1 MRCLDTPLL
10 EDLLLGRARAKK
22 WLDKADAWGGEIA
35 AAEASM
41 VELALI
47 AKEMGR
53 GTDRR
58 LSALDAL
65 RRELTVLPLDAE
77 STRAA
82 IALAKKSKEDLS
94 PIPLLVAGS
103 AIAHGAVYLLTDHK
117 RPFPRD
123 LSPVKLVRI

>member
-10 EDLLLGRARAKK
+10 EDLLLGKTRAKK

-35 AAEASM
+35 ATEASM

-53 GTDRR
+53 GSERR
-58 LSALDAL
+58 LLALEAL
-65 RRELTVLPLDAE
+65 RRELTVLPFDAE
-77 STRAA
+77 AARAA
-82 IALAKKSKEDLS
+82 IALAKKSKEELS
-94 PIPLLVAGS
+94 PLTLLVAGS

-123 LSPVKLVRI
+123 LGPVKLARI